1 MRIQNLLQC
10 LSGISAALL
19 VAACSSADNPYA
31 RIKDA
36 PLIQARVY
44 TVTLVSDT
52 DAIAGELSEAGLSAV
67 TLPPNYQQ
75 ADAVEASLWGVR
87 GARGRQGPVFQGG
100 RAGQRRHP
108 VARDAAGGA
117 RAAPRI
123 RRSTRRSFATCSGAT
138 CPHWPLP
145 GEQPDNVRVQVW
157 GYLVPD
163 ILQASKRLRENGI
176 PVIYDAVAI
185 TTSYSGTHKTLAIRS
200 PDGTVVQLVET
211 AAE

>member
-52 DAIAGELSEAGLSAV
+52 DAIAGELSKAGLSAV

-75 ADAVEASLWGVR
+75 ADAVEASLWGVAEPVAAKAR
-87 GARGRQGPVFQGG
+87 YFKAAAQGSADIRLLVMPLAARGRTADSSVDKAFFRNVLGSDV
-100 RAGQRRHP
+100 
-108 VARDAAGGA
+108 
-117 RAAPRI
+117 
-123 RRSTRRSFATCSGAT
+123 
-138 CPHWPLP
+138 PHWPLP
-145 GEQPDNVRVQVW
+145 GKQPDNVRVQVW